1 MKGFRANNPGRRVV
15 VERPGSAPAW
25 SGRRRWRRRGIFL
38 ADAMFGFAIIAVLGL
53 VLVTAITQA
62 RRSQERLD
70 EGAAAT
76 RIAQR
81 AMSELQAG
89 RVVPKQLGDADVT
102 VGPATAAGGAAI
114 AGQAWVEVRVHYHG
128 RSATLVGLTPSKGG
142 AQ

>member
-53 VLVTAITQA
+53 VLVTGITQA
-62 RRSQERLD
+62 RRSQDRLD
-70 EGAAAT
+70 EGAAAA

-89 RVVPKQLGDADVT
+89 RVVPKEFADADVT
-102 VGPATAAGGAAI
+102 VGPATGGAAV

-128 RSATLVGLTPSKGG
+128 RTAALVGLTPGKGG